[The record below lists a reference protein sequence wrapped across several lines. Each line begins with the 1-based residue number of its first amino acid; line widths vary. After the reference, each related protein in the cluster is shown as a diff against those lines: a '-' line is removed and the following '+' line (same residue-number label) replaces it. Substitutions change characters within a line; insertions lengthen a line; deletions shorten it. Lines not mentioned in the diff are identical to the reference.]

1 MPATLFSPDSP
12 FINSCAQSTAV
23 AWSLGKATKLF
34 DVRFFFYKHDVYKHI
49 QAQVWW
55 FFKNMLSIMLSLAKY
70 CMLSNSVGSMNFSI
84 LTMIFS
90 VKCCKTFSF
99 WFIKNAAK
107 EMLLTWGQVAY
118 YIIVCITTTTHF
130 EPDQVFFIRIHL
142 GCLFNSRKTST
153 LFLPHC
159 TKLFSD

>member
-1 MPATLFSPDSP
+1 
-12 FINSCAQSTAV
+12 
-23 AWSLGKATKLF
+23 
-34 DVRFFFYKHDVYKHI
+34 
-49 QAQVWW
+49 
-55 FFKNMLSIMLSLAKY
+55 MLSIF
-70 CMLSNSVGSMNFSI
+70 VGSMNFSI

-159 TKLFSD
+159 TKLFSDYNEARRSVKRRIEQKTSNSSCGKLSSYFLCSFCWYFHKIVWWFYSNEISNCCVFASISFHSNLPVY